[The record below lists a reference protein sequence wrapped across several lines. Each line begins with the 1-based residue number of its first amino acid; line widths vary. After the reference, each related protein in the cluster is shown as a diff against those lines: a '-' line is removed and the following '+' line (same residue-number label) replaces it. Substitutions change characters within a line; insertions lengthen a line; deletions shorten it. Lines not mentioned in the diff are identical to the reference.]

1 MKLLKIVTPIVFLVL
16 LTACGGGQ
24 SDQSAVET
32 QVAALLSQQ
41 ATANAGAGAGQPT
54 VAATSVIT
62 GDLPTIDPLLTIPDD
77 ASCTPDNSP
86 RVMATVTDVWT
97 GDDIQVDINGQSFE
111 VRYIGIDSGDLPA
124 DANRQLVEG
133 KQVLLITDTTDV
145 DEYGR
150 LVRYV
155 IADGVFVNFELLRRD
170 AAYASL
176 EEPDMACKQEI
187 CQLDPTSLSCKNVNN

>member
-1 MKLLKIVTPIVFLVL
+1 MKLMKFVAPIVILML

-24 SDQSAVET
+24 SDQSAVDT
-32 QVAALLSQQ
+32 QVAALLNQQ
-41 ATANAGAGAGQPT
+41 ATADAAAAAGQPT
-54 VAATSVIT
+54 AATTSAIT
-62 GDLPTIDPLLTIPDD
+62 GDQPTVDPLFTLPDD
-77 ASCTPDNSP
+77 AACTPDNSP
-86 RVMATVTDVWT
+86 RVMATVTDIWS

-111 VRYIGIDSGDLPA
+111 VRYIGIDSGGLPT
-124 DANRQLVEG
+124 DTNRQLVEG

-155 IADGVFVNFELLRRD
+155 IADGVFVNLELLRRD
-170 AAYASL
+170 AAFASL

-187 CQLDPTSLSCKNVNN
+187 CQLDPTSRSCQDINN